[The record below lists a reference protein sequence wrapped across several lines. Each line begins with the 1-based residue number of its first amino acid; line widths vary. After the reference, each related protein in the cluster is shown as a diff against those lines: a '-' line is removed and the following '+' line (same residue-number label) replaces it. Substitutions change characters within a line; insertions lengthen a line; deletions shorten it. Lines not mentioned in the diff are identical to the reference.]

1 MFKFKSSLV
10 LVCLACIICFSK
22 NISGQITNQSNDR
35 FINEVDSIVNL
46 IQSKWNAPGIAIGL
60 IKDGKVIYKKG
71 YGYKNLQTKEPV
83 TSNTLF
89 SIASS
94 TKSFTSTGIGL
105 LIDEGKL
112 SWDKPV
118 RSYLPIF
125 HFLPIQHKLSHSET
139 TQIGDRGQKQH

>member
-10 LVCLACIICFSK
+10 LACLVCLICFSK

-35 FINEVDSIVNL
+35 FIHEVDSIVNL
-46 IQSKWNAPGIAIGL
+46 IQSKWHAPGIAMGIV
-60 IKDGKVIYKKG
+60 KEGKVIYKKG

-125 HFLPIQHKLSHSET
+125 QLSDTLASNN
-139 TQIGDRGQKQH
+139 